1 MSSESGCLTLVATP
15 IGNLSDLSPRAI
27 QALRD
32 ADFWIVEDSR
42 ISGKLGFHLEVKKP
56 MKVLNEHTSIG
67 QITRYIDEIGAG
79 ASAALLTDGGCPAI
93 SDPGAIIT
101 NLCHDRDI
109 PVLGIPGPSAPVLA
123 LMISGFFAQRFAF
136 LGFLGRKPGAI
147 RGELSG
153 FVDSP
158 LTLVLFE
165 SPHRLDALIIV
176 AHEALGS
183 RRFVV
188 ARELTKVYEQVYRGV
203 LPTLPD
209 ETQLPR
215 KGEITVVIEGR
226 RKGNDT
232 EPMKPAYEGN
242 EPDGDEC

>member
-1 MSSESGCLTLVATP
+1 MSPESGCLTLVATP
-15 IGNLSDLSPRAI
+15 IGNLSDLAPRAI
-27 QALRD
+27 QALRE

-42 ISGKLGFHLEVKKP
+42 ISGKLGFHLETKKP
-56 MKVLNEHTSIG
+56 MKVLNEHTSLG
-67 QITRYIDEIGAG
+67 QITRYVEEIRAG

-101 NLCHDRDI
+101 NLCHDKGI

-123 LMISGFFAQRFAF
+123 LMVSGFFAQRFAF
-136 LGFLGRKPGAI
+136 LGFLGRKAGAI

-153 FVDSP
+153 YVDSP

-165 SPHRLDALIIV
+165 SPHRLDALIKV
-176 AHEALGS
+176 AHEALGA

-188 ARELTKVYEQVYRGV
+188 ARELTKVHEQVFRGV
-203 LPTLPD
+203 LPFLPD
-209 ETQLPR
+209 ETMLPR

-226 RKGNDT
+226 RKGSDT
-232 EPMKPAYEGN
+232 EPMKIAN
-242 EPDGDEC
+242 EDEEADGDEC